1 MDVFEVRGLEKVYGR
16 RKVVG
21 GVSLRVAEAEIVG
34 LLGPNGAGKSTS
46 FRMACGIVKPD
57 RGQVFLGGQEV
68 TDWPM
73 YRRAREGRMGYLAQE
88 SSVFRKL
95 TVEQNILAVLEL
107 LGMPY
112 RERRLRTQ
120 QLLEEFDITHIRKSR
135 ASRLSGGERRRLE
148 IARCLV
154 SDPQIIMLDE
164 PFAGIDPVTVQSIQ
178 QVIERLRQRGISI
191 LITDHAAREIL
202 DTVDR
207 CYVINKGTVLC
218 EGPPE
223 AVKQH
228 PEVRKEYL
236 GEIGDE
242 TVVHHS
248 PAAAARSRPAPER
261 VRAPA
266 AVPTVTTAPSVTAAP
281 GVRAAPRPAPSPV
294 APAGAGSPPAQQAG
308 AAGGWFRPK
317 LRVHTEAG
325 VAETPEAPKKT
336 LRRRTD
342 V

>member
-1 MDVFEVRGLEKVYGR
+1 MDVLEVIGLEKVYGR

-21 GVSLRVAEAEIVG
+21 GVSLRVGQAEIVG

-46 FRMACGIVKPD
+46 FRMTCGIVKPD
-57 RGQVFLGGQEV
+57 RGQVFLGGVDV

-112 RERRLRTQ
+112 RQRRARTE

-135 ASRLSGGERRRLE
+135 AARLSGGERRRLE

-178 QVIERLRQRGISI
+178 QVIAKLRDQGISI

-207 CYVINKGTVLC
+207 CYVISKGTVLC

-236 GEIGDE
+236 GDIGDE
-242 TVVHHS
+242 PAMPMPAKIPFSASRLMQTPAPASAPASVSTPVKEE
-248 PAAAARSRPAPER
+248 PQPGAAAA
-261 VRAPA
+261 
-266 AVPTVTTAPSVTAAP
+266 
-281 GVRAAPRPAPSPV
+281 
-294 APAGAGSPPAQQAG
+294 
-308 AAGGWFRPK
+308 GWFRPK
-317 LRVHTEAG
+317 LRVHSEVEAD
-325 VAETPEAPKKT
+325 TPAPTPPTPVRPK
-336 LRRRTD
+336 RRRTD